1 MGMINQMKT
10 AALIVAAGQGVRTGG
25 NVPKQYQIIVGKPVL
40 THVIETFLDHDGIDL
55 IQVVIGKNHTALYN
69 NAAGDFTI
77 LPPVAGGI
85 TRQASVKAG
94 LDVLRAHDVDQ
105 VLIHD
110 AARPFVGGQ
119 IISAVMARLVDANG
133 AIPVQPVTDT
143 IKYVDDD
150 RVSSTPERARLRAAQ
165 TPQAFRFSDILK
177 AHEKA
182 SASGIDSFTD
192 DSSIAEW
199 AGLDVV
205 IVEGAP
211 ENKKLTISADFTKA
225 ESSMNHPS
233 PALYDVRTGNGYDVH
248 AFEPGDE
255 VVLCGVAIPYA
266 KKLKGHSD
274 ADVAMHSLAD
284 AILGALCEGDIGKH
298 FPPSDPQWKGAA
310 SDIFLKKAVELV
322 LARGGILSHCD
333 ITLVC
338 EEPKIGPH
346 VDAMRTSLG
355 KIMDVETSRISV
367 KATTSE
373 RLGFTGRGE
382 GIAAL
387 ATATIRLP

>member
-1 MGMINQMKT
+1 MINQMKT
-10 AALIVAAGQGVRTGG
+10 AALIVAAGQGVRAGG

-40 THVIETFLDHDGIDL
+40 THVIEAFLDHDGIDL
-55 IQVVIGKNHTALYN
+55 IQVVIGNNHTALYN

-211 ENKKLTISADFTKA
+211 ENKKLTISADFKKA

-233 PALYDVRTGNGYDVH
+233 PALNDVRTGNGYDVH

-346 VDAMRTSLG
+346 VDAMRASLG

>member
-1 MGMINQMKT
+1 MINQMKT
-10 AALIVAAGQGVRTGG
+10 AALIVAAGQGVRAGG

-55 IQVVIGKNHTALYN
+55 IQVVIGNNHTALYN

-211 ENKKLTISADFTKA
+211 ENKKLTISADFKKA

-233 PALYDVRTGNGYDVH
+233 PALNDVRTGNGYDVH

-346 VDAMRTSLG
+346 VDAMRASLG

>member
-10 AALIVAAGQGVRTGG
+10 AALIVAAGQGVRAGG

-40 THVIETFLDHDGIDL
+40 THVIEAFLDHDGIDL
-55 IQVVIGKNHTALYN
+55 IQVVIGNNHTALYN

-143 IKYVDDD
+143 IKYVDDG
-150 RVSSTPERARLRAAQ
+150 RVFSTPERARLRAAQ

-211 ENKKLTISADFTKA
+211 ENKKLTISADFKKA

-233 PALYDVRTGNGYDVH
+233 PALNDVRTGNGYDVH

-322 LARGGILSHCD
+322 RARGGILSHCD

>member
-1 MGMINQMKT
+1 MKT
-10 AALIVAAGQGVRTGG
+10 AALIVAAGQSVRAGG
-25 NVPKQYQIIVGKPVL
+25 DAPKQYQLVNGKMVL
-40 THVIETFLDHDGIDL
+40 THTIQAFFDHKAIDL
-55 IQVVIGKNHTALYN
+55 IQVVIGGGHGALFEK
-69 NAAGDFTI
+69 AASDFTI
-77 LPPVAGGI
+77 LPPVFGGA

-94 LDVLRAHDVDQ
+94 LDALTAQKPDA

-110 AARPFVGGQ
+110 AARPFVNEH
-119 IISAVMARLVDANG
+119 IISDVIAKLDSSSG
-133 AIPVQPVTDT
+133 AIPVQRVTDT
-143 IKYVDDD
+143 IKYVDGD
-150 RVSSTPERARLRAAQ
+150 RVSSTPVRGSLRAAQ
-165 TPQAFRFSDILK
+165 TPQGFKFGDIVRAHRK
-177 AHEKA
+177 AE
-182 SASGIDSFTD
+182 ASGIDNFTD

-205 IVEGAP
+205 IVEGAA
-211 ENKKLTISADFTKA
+211 ENQKLTYADDFKEAAAT
-225 ESSMNHPS
+225 MNPTS
-233 PALYDVRTGNGYDVH
+233 QALTDVRTGNGYDVH
-248 AFEPGDE
+248 AFEPGNE

-274 ADVAMHSLAD
+274 ADVAMHSLTD

-298 FPPSDPQWKGAA
+298 FPPTDPQWKGAA
-310 SDIFLKKAVELV
+310 SDIFLKKAIELV
-322 LARGGILSHCD
+322 RTRDGILSHCD

-346 VDAMRTSLG
+346 VDAMRASLG

-387 ATATIRLP
+387 ATATVRLP